1 MNIGIL
7 GGTFD
12 PVHLGHLAIAEEARK
27 QLDLAEVIF
36 VPAGNPYFKDGTKI
50 SPPPIR
56 IDMLSLALSGK
67 PYFNLSLIEIECP
80 GPSYAVDTV
89 SVLKEGIQKN
99 DELFFILGWD
109 SFLTLPLWRNPKRLM
124 ALCRFVVAPRPGFP
138 ERDTLTL
145 EKQLP
150 GISERTVVMDKPL
163 IDISST
169 QVREK
174 IVGNKPINDLV
185 PAAVAVYIKTHGLY
199 QTGAHAPGKL

>member
-12 PVHLGHLAIAEEARK
+12 PVHLGHLAIAEEARR

-50 SPPPIR
+50 SPPAIR
-56 IDMLSLALSGK
+56 IDMLNLALSGK
-67 PYFNLSLIEIECP
+67 PYFSLSLLEIECP
-80 GPSYAVDTV
+80 GPSYAVDTI
-89 SVLKEGIQKN
+89 SVLKECIQKN

-109 SFLTLPLWRNPKRLM
+109 SFLTLNLWRNPKRLM
-124 ALCRFVVAPRPGFP
+124 ALCRFVVAPRPGFM
-138 ERDTLTL
+138 ERDTSTL

-150 GISERTVVMDKPL
+150 GISERILFMDKPL

-169 QVREK
+169 QIREK
-174 IVGNKPINDLV
+174 VAGNKPIDDLV
-185 PAAVAVYIKTHGLY
+185 PAAVARYIYDNGLY
-199 QTGAHAPGKL
+199 KAGD